1 MSNQILWSKGPFIT
15 QYSRIETE
23 KITSYYKIKQLIHS
37 ANGALW
43 IRNTSKSKR
52 QPTDLDFVAMNIG
65 MINKPTILITTDGD
79 RPVPSSYN
87 MKTVQTILNHPYITA
102 WYTQNYDR
110 TIVHPKLKYIPIGLD
125 FHTKKWLINDSIN
138 EKLLFMQRQ
147 KITKIKN
154 KIFSDTH
161 HSKTHVERTKL
172 YNTLI
177 NNKNI
182 DFLESKKSF
191 IEITNLYNKY
201 LFVISPRGAGFDC
214 HRTWELFMAGCI
226 VIVKTSSLDNMY
238 IDNNLPVVI
247 LQDWEELNSDIENKL
262 NIWETKHIQKT
273 TIGNIYPRLMF
284 SHWVKT

>member
-1 MSNQILWSKGPFIT
+1 
-15 QYSRIETE
+15 
-23 KITSYYKIKQLIHS
+23 
-37 ANGALW
+37 
-43 IRNTSKSKR
+43 
-52 QPTDLDFVAMNIG
+52 
-65 MINKPTILITTDGD
+65 DGD

-226 VIVKTSSLDNMY
+226 VIVKTSPLDNMY
-238 IDNNLPVVI
+238 VNNNLPVVI

-262 NIWETKHIQKT
+262 NIWETKYIQKT
-273 TIGNIYPRLMF
+273 AIENIYPRLMF